1 MKLGMHDYGREILG
15 QAAAALKDNRLRT
28 VLSIL
33 GIAIG
38 ITAVMAVGTVSKGGH
53 HLIFSELETFGLRSI
68 WVFRDLEDKSPQRAR
83 RKGSGIENV
92 DYAALAAGCCPAVL
106 RATPI
111 VQDPR
116 APYAIRVGA
125 RFSRARVE
133 GVSENY
139 IAINN
144 DTVAAGRGLR
154 ADDVDGARRVAVI
167 GTDVQADLFG
177 ARDAVGH
184 ELSISEEKFR
194 VVGVLQAKDRGFL
207 ASIGSSG
214 GENANDRL
222 LIPYTTYQQMRG
234 NKQIDWLQ
242 AETRGLEY
250 TDAAVAQI
258 TTLLVR
264 RHRDFKYRS
273 ITMAQYIA
281 TANRILQGV
290 SLIGVIAASVS
301 LLVGG
306 MGIMNIMSTSVLE
319 RTREIGLRKALGA
332 RRGDILA
339 QFLLEAMLISTIG
352 GIAGVALG
360 VLASAALAAFTGFPL
375 VPSWPILALAFMVS
389 IGVGLVSGYYPA
401 HRAARLHPVIALRH
415 E

>member
-1 MKLGMHDYGREILG
+1 MSLRLHDYGREILG
-15 QAAAALKDNRLRT
+15 QAAAALHDNRLRT

-38 ITAVMAVGTVSKGGH
+38 IAAVMAVGTVGKGGH

-68 WVFRDLEDKSPQRAR
+68 WVFRDVEDKNPDRAQ
-83 RKGSGIENV
+83 RKGSGV
-92 DYAALAAGCCPAVL
+92 DNADYEAIAAGCCPAVL

-111 VQDPR
+111 VQDKR
-116 APYAIRVGA
+116 TQHAIRVGA
-125 RFSRARVE
+125 RFSRGRIE
-133 GVSENY
+133 GVNENY
-139 IAINN
+139 VAINN
-144 DTVAAGRGLR
+144 DAIATGRGLR
-154 ADDVDGARRVAVI
+154 ADDVERARRVAVI

-177 ARDAVGH
+177 ARDAIGR
-184 ELSISEEKFR
+184 ELRIGEEKFR
-194 VVGVLQAKDRGFL
+194 VIGILQSKDRGFL

-214 GENANDRL
+214 GENANDRV
-222 LIPYTTYQQMRG
+222 LIPYRTYQQMRG
-234 NKQIDWLQ
+234 NKEVDWLQ
-242 AETRGLEY
+242 AETRGLEH

-258 TTLLVR
+258 TALLMR
-264 RHRDFKYRS
+264 RHHDFKYRAV
-273 ITMAQYIA
+273 TMAQYIE

-332 RRGDILA
+332 RRSDILA
-339 QFLLEAMLISTIG
+339 QFLLEAILISAIG
-352 GIAGVALG
+352 GIAGVTLGALT
-360 VLASAALAAFTGFPL
+360 SAALAAFTGFPL
-375 VPSWPILALAFMVS
+375 LPSWPMVALAFIVS
-389 IGVGLVSGYYPA
+389 IGVGLLSGYYPA

>member
-1 MKLGMHDYGREILG
+1 MKLRMHDYGREILG

-68 WVFRDLEDKSPQRAR
+68 WVFRDMEDKSPHRAQ
-83 RKGSGIENV
+83 RKGSGVDNA
-92 DYAALAAGCCPAVL
+92 DYAALAAGCCPAIL

-111 VQDPR
+111 VQDHR

-125 RFSRARVE
+125 RFSRGRIE
-133 GVSENY
+133 GVNENY
-139 IAINN
+139 VAINN
-144 DTVAAGRGLR
+144 DAIAAGRGLR
-154 ADDVDGARRVAVI
+154 ADDVAAARRVAVI

-177 ARDAVGH
+177 ARDAIGR
-184 ELSISEEKFR
+184 ELRIGEENMR

-214 GENANDRL
+214 GENANDRI
-222 LIPYTTYQQMRG
+222 LIPYTVYQQMRG
-234 NKQIDWLQ
+234 NKEINWLQ
-242 AETRGLEY
+242 AETHGIEH

-258 TTLLVR
+258 TALLTR
-264 RHRDFKYRS
+264 RHHDFQYKS
-273 ITMAQYIA
+273 VTMAQYIA
-281 TANRILQGV
+281 TANRILDGV

-332 RRGDILA
+332 RRGDILS
-339 QFLLEAMLISTIG
+339 QFLLEAILISAIG
-352 GIAGVALG
+352 GLAGIVLGALTSVAL
-360 VLASAALAAFTGFPL
+360 ATFTGFPL
-375 VPSWPILALAFMVS
+375 MPSWPMLALAFVVS

>member
-1 MKLGMHDYGREILG
+1 MSLRLHDYGREIFG

-38 ITAVMAVGTVSKGGH
+38 IAAVMAVGTVGKGGH
-53 HLIFSELETFGLRSI
+53 HLIFSELETFGLRSV
-68 WVFRDLEDKSPQRAR
+68 WVFRDREEKDPQRAQ
-83 RKGSGIENV
+83 RKGSGVANA
-92 DYAALAAGCCPAVL
+92 DYDAIAAGCCPAVL

-111 VQDPR
+111 VQDQRP
-116 APYAIRVGA
+116 PYAIRVGA
-125 RFSRARVE
+125 RFSRGRIE
-133 GVSENY
+133 GVNEHY
-139 IAINN
+139 VAINN
-144 DTVAAGRGLR
+144 DNIAAGRGLR
-154 ADDVDGARRVAVI
+154 ADDVAAARRVAVI

-177 ARDAVGH
+177 ARDAVGR
-184 ELSISEEKFR
+184 ELRIGDEKFR

-207 ASIGSSG
+207 ASIGSTG
-214 GENANDRL
+214 GENANDRI
-222 LIPYTTYQQMRG
+222 LIPYRTYQQMRG
-234 NKQIDWLQ
+234 NKEIDWLQ
-242 AETRGLEY
+242 AETRGLEH
-250 TDAAVAQI
+250 TDTAVAQI
-258 TTLLVR
+258 TSMLAR
-264 RHRDFKYRS
+264 RHPDFKYKS

-281 TANRILQGV
+281 TADRILQGV

-332 RRGDILA
+332 RRQDILA
-339 QFLLEAMLISTIG
+339 QFLLEAMLISAIG
-352 GIAGVALG
+352 GVAGVSLG
-360 VLASAALAAFTGFPL
+360 AAASAILAAATGFPL
-375 VPSWPILALAFMVS
+375 LPSWPMLAIAFFVS
-389 IGVGLVSGYYPA
+389 IAVGLLSGYYPA